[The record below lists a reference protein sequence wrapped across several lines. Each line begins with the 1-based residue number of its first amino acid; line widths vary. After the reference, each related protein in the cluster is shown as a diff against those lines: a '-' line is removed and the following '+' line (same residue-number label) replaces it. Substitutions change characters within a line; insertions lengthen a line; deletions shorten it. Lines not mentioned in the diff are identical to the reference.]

1 MMFMKQR
8 QVNLLLQEQ
17 VHRILFVDLQ
27 VFNHLKVQ
35 DVRREENARV
45 QDETAKLFTL
55 LDTMDL
61 TRRNHRMWMVT
72 IYLFLMATFLYLKP
86 SVAFGR
92 EGRIRPFGATDREA
106 TVFPVW
112 WWVFVISVV
121 AYCITV
127 YLAGFRFTS

>member
-1 MMFMKQR
+1 VEARHEEINVQR
-8 QVNLLLQEQ
+8 E
-17 VHRILFVDLQ
+17 
-27 VFNHLKVQ
+27 HLH
-35 DVRREENARV
+35 DA
-45 QDETAKLFTL
+45 TAELFTV

-92 EGRIRPFGATDREA
+92 EGRIRPFGVTDREA
-106 TVFPVW
+106 TVFPLWV
-112 WWVFVISVV
+112 WVFVLSVL

-127 YLAGFRFTS
+127 YLAGFRFIS